1 MTTSTPT
8 TKTTKS
14 TKPPSMKANTTQHPL
29 AVRLLDLSTSAEDLG
44 LAVAAQAARN
54 ANLAL
59 LRASESEVLAAVA
72 AETLDFKEGAAA
84 LTENRGEQDALG
96 HAIELRAGELV
107 ASANGVLS
115 SSLELKEST
124 LSALH
129 AAAGHLASQRQ
140 GEVVAL
146 LGGWGGAAELLDPM
160 PMGLVSASCKKV
172 QAIQALAAGVEAW
185 APSLGFRALMDALQP
200 AVAAVAEVGAP
211 EAPAAIFGGF
221 VENQRASIYGWR
233 DCELR
238 KVLIHEGP
246 VAAARELY
254 ADLQSRP
261 GHLGFARVE
270 FFLAHSEHVV
280 VFQNHTGRGCDAR
293 DLSAMQTGSDHDGK
307 SAGFLTKTA
316 AWLS

>member
-1 MTTSTPT
+1 MKIDTP
-8 TKTTKS
+8 
-14 TKPPSMKANTTQHPL
+14 PHPL
-29 AVRLLDLSTSAEDLG
+29 VLALKSLTSDAKA
-44 LAVAAQAARN
+44 LATATTAQAQRN
-54 ANLAL
+54 LNLAT
-59 LRASESEVLAAVA
+59 LRTAEATVLAQIA
-72 AETLDFKEGAAA
+72 AEEIDYKEGAAK
-84 LTENRGEQDALG
+84 LDEVRGEIDAVEHLV
-96 HAIELRAGELV
+96 ELRAAELI
-107 ASANGVLS
+107 ASANSVLS

-124 LSALH
+124 LSSLH
-129 AAAGHLASQRQ
+129 VAAGHLASQRQ

-146 LGGWGGAAELLDPM
+146 LGGWGGAAEASDPLSLA
-160 PMGLVSASCKKV
+160 LVSASCGKIQV
-172 QAIQALAAGVEAW
+172 IQALAAGVEAW
-185 APSLGFRALMDALQP
+185 APSLGFRALMDALKP

-211 EAPAAIFGGF
+211 APPEAVFGGF
-221 VENQRASIYGWR
+221 VENQRAAIYGWR

-254 ADLQSRP
+254 ADIQSRP
-261 GHLGFARVE
+261 GFLDFARVE

-280 VFQNHTGRGCDAR
+280 VFQNHPGRGCDGR